1 METDNSIILVK
12 IGGSTL
18 GAGDTSFDDI
28 AELERRGMRV
38 VVVHGGGPAITA
50 WMASLGVMA
59 EFVRG
64 LRVTDQQGLDVAVAV
79 LAGLVNKQLTA
90 QLRSAGA
97 NASGLSGADGGLLR
111 GAITDPELGLVAGAL
126 TVNPAPIE
134 GLLRAGYVPVIAPIA
149 LDASTPGR
157 LLNVNADAAA
167 GAIAAAVGARRL
179 VFMTDV
185 DGILDAN
192 GRLMERVPLAG
203 GEALVHSGVVK
214 GGMIPKLEAC
224 IEARR
229 AGAEASIVNGTR
241 AGALLACLDG
251 SSIGTAVV

>member
-1 METDNSIILVK
+1 METDNPIILVK

-18 GAGDTSFDDI
+18 GAEDTSFDDI
-28 AELERRGMRV
+28 AELERRGVGV
-38 VVVHGGGPAITA
+38 VVVHGGGPVITA
-50 WMASLGVMA
+50 WMAGLGARA

-64 LRVTDQQGLDVAVAV
+64 LRVTDQQGLDVAIAI
-79 LAGLVNKQLTA
+79 LAGLVNKRLTA
-90 QLRSAGA
+90 QLRGVGT

-111 GAITDPELGLVAGAL
+111 GAVTDPALGLVAGSL
-126 TVNPAPIE
+126 TVDPAPIE
-134 GLLRAGYVPVIAPIA
+134 HLLHAGYVPGVAPIA
-149 LDASTPGR
+149 LDASNPGR
-157 LLNVNADAAA
+157 MLNVNADAAA
-167 GAIAAAVGARRL
+167 GALAAAIGARRL

-192 GRLMERVPLAG
+192 GRLMERVPLAA

-241 AGALLACLDG
+241 PGALRACLDG
-251 SSIGTAVV
+251 PSIGTTVV